1 MRREEDVVS
10 VRGLAVIRSE
20 CGPHAPS
27 GERRTESVRFARLS
41 GHDVAMGWI
50 LAAMIA
56 FGVAVGIA
64 FPFLVTTLIMLKPGE
79 ESAFRVACMAA
90 GFCVGG
96 FSYGVAR
103 FTLYRANR
111 RLAHLAA
118 YDGLTALFNQRQFAR
133 SLSTELLRSQR
144 NDRPV
149 SLIITDLDH
158 FKSINDAHG
167 HTVGDDV
174 LAAVAGDVIA
184 SVRPFDVACRIGGE
198 EFAVILPETPKQAAA
213 QVAERIRSRVALTE
227 HEGLPSVT
235 ISCGVATYPEDASS
249 IRELTTRADD
259 CMYAAKAAGRNAVRP
274 LCERPSSEHRS
285 QHREA

>member
-1 MRREEDVVS
+1 VTVRE
-10 VRGLAVIRSE
+10 LAATRSE
-20 CGPHAPS
+20 RGMYAPRA
-27 GERRTESVRFARLS
+27 ERRIEPVHSGRLS

-56 FGVAVGIA
+56 FGVGVGIV
-64 FPFLVTTLIMLKPGE
+64 FPFLVTTLIALKPGE
-79 ESAFRVACMAA
+79 ESAFRIACMAA

-111 RLAHLAA
+111 RLALLAA

-144 NDRPV
+144 NGEPV
-149 SLIITDLDH
+149 SLIITDLDN
-158 FKSINDAHG
+158 FKQVNDAHG

-174 LAAVAGDVIA
+174 LAAVARDVIA

-198 EFAVILPETPKQAAA
+198 EFAVILPQTTKQEAV
-213 QVAERIRSRVALTE
+213 QVAERMRTRVALAD
-227 HEGLPSVT
+227 HEGLPCVT
-235 ISCGVATYPEDASS
+235 ISCGVATYPEDAAS

-259 CMYAAKAAGRNAVRP
+259 GMYAAKAAGRNAVRP
-274 LCERPSSEHRS
+274 WRKSLPG
-285 QHREA
+285 

>member
-1 MRREEDVVS
+1 MQWENIVNVRE
-10 VRGLAVIRSE
+10 LAVTRSE
-20 CGPHAPS
+20 CGPYAPS
-27 GERRTESVRFARLS
+27 AERRTEPVGFAPLS

-64 FPFLVTTLIMLKPGE
+64 FPFLVTALVTLKPGE

-133 SLSTELLRSQR
+133 SLTTELLRSQR
-144 NDRPV
+144 
-149 SLIITDLDH
+149 TD
-158 FKSINDAHG
+158 SINDAHG

-198 EFAVILPETPKQAAA
+198 EFAVILPETTKPAAV
-213 QVAERIRSRVALTE
+213 QVAERIRGRVALTE

-235 ISCGVATYPEDASS
+235 ISCGVATYPDDAAS

-259 CMYAAKAAGRNAVRP
+259 CMYAAKAAGRNAVR
-274 LCERPSSEHRS
+274 SW
-285 QHREA
+285 REGLSDAG